1 MNNEYLLKIKCL
13 YLNVDQNFPKFN
25 CITKSKTTF
34 LDEQKAFCSQNE
46 FICLQS
52 STCISLKMRCDGKKD
67 CENGEDEMLCGKIV
81 RLFRVM

>member
-1 MNNEYLLKIKCL
+1 MLIKTF
-13 YLNVDQNFPKFN
+13 LNLIALQKVKQL
-25 CITKSKTTF
+25 F